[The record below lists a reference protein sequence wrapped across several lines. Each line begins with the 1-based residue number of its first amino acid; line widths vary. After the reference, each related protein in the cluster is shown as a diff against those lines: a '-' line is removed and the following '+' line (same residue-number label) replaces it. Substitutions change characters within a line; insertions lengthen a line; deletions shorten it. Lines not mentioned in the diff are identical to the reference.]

1 MRLRPGLDRD
11 DLAREVRALALP
23 AIASSLLQTL
33 VLVVDRAMLGHHGE
47 ASLAGMQIAGPIE
60 WSLWSVFSAFQVG
73 TIARVGRH
81 VGAGD
86 PALAQRAA
94 RVSLM
99 FAALA
104 GTVVALASPGLIVVV
119 TALATHASAAVI
131 GEARAYLSVTLAASP
146 FVFAGATAIATLQ
159 AGGDTR
165 TPLAIGLGVNVLHVG
180 MNRVLILGAFGLPA
194 LGARGAAIS
203 TSVTFTLEAALA
215 IGALLGRGRRVALR
229 GAPGGSRAE
238 YVDEGRSIARIAV
251 PSLLERTLYHAGYLG
266 FVAILA
272 LLGDA
277 PMAAN
282 QALLSVESICYLSA
296 DGFGI
301 AAASLVAQK
310 LGASRPADAVRAARL
325 STGYAIALLSTMGV
339 VAFALRGS
347 ALRVFSDD
355 PGVIAIGLLAFP
367 VLMLAQPFMATGTV
381 VAQSLRGA
389 GHTRAVL
396 AVSAVGALG
405 VRLSCTYLLA
415 IRLGMGLTGVWLGS
429 TCDWV
434 VRSCL
439 LLALGSAYARRAKA

>member
-1 MRLRPGLDRD
+1 LGTGLDRF
-11 DLAREVRALALP
+11 DLPREVRALALP

-81 VGAGD
+81 VGAERPD
-86 PALAQRAA
+86 LAQRAA
-94 RVSLM
+94 RVSLL
-99 FAALA
+99 FAIVA
-104 GTVVALASPGLIVVV
+104 GVIVALVSPALLAA
-119 TALATHASAAVI
+119 TALATHASPAVL
-131 GEARAYLSVTLAASP
+131 GEARAYLSITLVASP
-146 FVFAGATAIATLQ
+146 VVFAGATAIATLQ

-180 MNRVLILGAFGLPA
+180 MNRVLILGGLGVPA

-215 IGALLGRGRRVALR
+215 TMALLRRGRRVALR
-229 GAPGGSRAE
+229 GAPPATRPE
-238 YVDEGRSIARIAV
+238 YVEEGRAIARVAV
-251 PSLLERTLYHAGYLG
+251 PSLLERALYHTGYLG

-301 AAASLVAQK
+301 AAAALVAQK
-310 LGASRPADAVRAARL
+310 LGAGRPADAVRAARL
-325 STGYAIALLSTMGV
+325 STLYAIALLTSMGV
-339 VAFALRGS
+339 LAFALRGS
-347 ALRVFSDD
+347 ALRVFSED
-355 PGVIAIGLLAFP
+355 PTVIAIGIAAIP

-396 AVSAVGALG
+396 VVSAIGALG
-405 VRLSCTYLLA
+405 VRLSCTYLFA

-429 TCDWV
+429 TCDWA

-439 LLALGSAYARRAKA
+439 LVALGRAYARGA